1 MMVPRQGKWGRGVA
15 HKLQQGEWG
24 MCTRQT
30 VGAMGEVGVVQLV
43 QYGKVSS
50 LSLFNFLAYVIFLS
64 IIILTHAPPLLSSAA
79 PPTTTLLSVLRHE
92 IVWLV
97 LKRCSAGGSS
107 QSEVLG
113 SRTTVRAFWL
123 GEA

>member
-1 MMVPRQGKWGRGVA
+1 MVPRQGKWGRGVA

-64 IIILTHAPPLLSSAA
+64 IIILTHAPPLLLSAA
-79 PPTTTLLSVLRHE
+79 PPTTTPSVRAQTQNCLAR
-92 IVWLV
+92 
-97 LKRCSAGGSS
+97 S
-107 QSEVLG
+107 QEVLG
-113 SRTTVRAFWL
+113 WRCHRNLRCLAVGWQ
-123 GEA
+123 